1 MTKRGFV
8 AAATRTVAILSLAV
22 APAQAQLYNN
32 GLPNAANGNEMTQ
45 WIQSEDFSLGGT
57 STLTG
62 VTFWAFGDANSYQGS
77 IYWQIFGDNTGSPG
91 TSLFGGLAT
100 PTTAAYG
107 GATCCGYPVGL
118 QLDFA
123 LPNLVLGGGTYW
135 LGLHN
140 GPLSTTSRLNFYWAT
155 TNGNAT
161 GTGHEDN
168 APFGDNAWFD
178 NGQEHAFQLTG
189 FAGAGDTVVPEPASM
204 ALLATGLLGL
214 SGKGLLRR
222 RKK

>member
-1 MTKRGFV
+1 MTKRAFV
-8 AAATRTVAILSLAV
+8 AAATRTVAILCLAV

-32 GLPNAANGNEMTQ
+32 GLPNAANGNEMTA
-45 WIQSEDFSLGGT
+45 WIQAEDFFLGGS

-62 VTFWAFGDANSYQGS
+62 VTFWATIDPGSYQGS
-77 IYWQIFGDNTGSPG
+77 IFWQIMGDNTGAPG
-91 TSLFGGLAT
+91 TTLFSGTAT
-100 PTTAAYG
+100 PTTAPYA
-107 GATCCGYPVGL
+107 GADAFFGSGL

-123 LPNLVLGGGTYW
+123 LPSIVLGGGTYW

-161 GTGHEDN
+161 ATGHEDGT
-168 APFGDNAWFD
+168 PFDGDFSLD

-189 FAGAGDTVVPEPASM
+189 FAGETVVPEPASM

-214 SGKGLLRR
+214 GGKGFLRR